1 MNAAADDV
9 NQPELDA
16 RLLSELRGWR
26 AMPSTV
32 VAFAAGKGGWLSADE
47 IDLLLRIAD
56 ERDTLRR
63 QSCEMPDDRPSYGY
77 VLPAGFAFV
86 HGEVVKL
93 GPVGALPPEPTELP
107 QRLGHAHEWGPAAV
121 CSDVEDLATACVRCG
136 MPLVPMTAIRYDW
149 REALPYLRARTDCD
163 A

>member
-1 MNAAADDV
+1 MSAATRDDADGR
-9 NQPELDA
+9 ELDA

-56 ERDTLRR
+56 ERDALRR
-63 QSCEMPDDRPSYGY
+63 QSCEMPDDRASYGY

-93 GPVGALPPEPTELP
+93 GPVGVLPDEPTELP
-107 QRLGHAHEWGPAAV
+107 RV
-121 CSDVEDLATACVRCG
+121 
-136 MPLVPMTAIRYDW
+136 
-149 REALPYLRARTDCD
+149 D